1 MNRSSKQRNGQR
13 STVNEDVALCALRVE
28 LTMNYEPVIGLEVHV
43 QLKTKSKL
51 FCSCS
56 TEFGAEGNSHTCP
69 VCLGWPGSLP
79 VVNETALR
87 LAIKAGLA
95 LNCKVAERLKF
106 DRKNYFYPD
115 LPKAY
120 QISQFDMP
128 VNGKG
133 WLDIETGTGPE
144 KRGPVPEPF
153 VVKRI
158 GITRAHLE
166 EDAGKLLHEGIADG
180 SLVDYN
186 RGGVPLLEIVS
197 EPDLRSP
204 QEAYDYLTALKAIL
218 QYVEVSDCDM
228 EKGSLRCDA
237 NVSVR
242 PVGQEKFGTK
252 VEIKNLNSFKM
263 VQKAIQYEIK
273 RQTEACENGEV
284 IVQETRLW
292 NDAKGTTFSMRS
304 KEEAHDYRYFPEPD
318 LVPFTLSRETVEE
331 IRKTLPELPLE
342 RAKRFIREFGLSE
355 YDAYTLVEDKKLAE
369 YFEAVVTQGQVL
381 PPPLAGSRPEA
392 GKKEDLS
399 LTVFAKSVSNWVLND
414 LLALLNEKNI
424 AIEDCQVS
432 PHAFAGLIRLVEQG
446 TVSGKTA
453 KDVLQEMAATG
464 KAAEVI
470 VKEKGLTQVS
480 DTGLIEKAVEKAMA
494 SNPAAV
500 EEFKAGKQKAL
511 GALVGAVMKETGGKA
526 NPKLVNEIL
535 INKLG

>member
-1 MNRSSKQRNGQR
+1 
-13 STVNEDVALCALRVE
+13 
-28 LTMNYEPVIGLEVHV
+28 MNYEPVIGLEVHV

-79 VVNETALR
+79 VVNETALKLGIR
-87 LAIKAGLA
+87 VGLA
-95 LNCKVAERLKF
+95 LNCKIAERLKF

-133 WLDIETGTGPE
+133 ELSIETKTEDGKMIERT
-144 KRGPVPEPF
+144 
-153 VVKRI
+153 I

-186 RGGVPLLEIVS
+186 RGGIPLLEIVS

-242 PVGQEKFGTK
+242 PVSQEKFGTK

-263 VQKAIQYEIK
+263 VQKAIQYEIE
-273 RQTEACENGEV
+273 RQTEALRNGET

-318 LVPFTLSRETVEE
+318 LVPFTLSREVVEE

-342 RAKRFIREFGLSE
+342 RAKRFIKEFGIPE
-355 YDAYTLVEDKKLAE
+355 YDAFVLVQEKKLAG
-369 YFEAVVTQGQVL
+369 YFESCVREGA
-381 PPPLAGSRPEA
+381 PAKLA
-392 GKKEDLS
+392 
-399 LTVFAKSVSNWVLND
+399 SNWIQNE
-414 LLALLNEKNI
+414 LLAMLNEKNI
-424 AIEDCQVS
+424 AIEECLVS
-432 PHAFAGLIRLVEQG
+432 PHALAGLIRLVEKG

-453 KDVLQEMAATG
+453 KEVLQEMAATG
-464 KAAEVI
+464 KTADVI
-470 VKEKGLTQVS
+470 VKDKGLTQVS
-480 DTGLIEKAVEKAMA
+480 DTGLIEKAVEKAIA
-494 SNPAAV
+494 ANPAAV
-500 EEFKAGKQKAL
+500 AEFKAGKQKAL
-511 GALVGAVMKETGGKA
+511 GALVGFVMKETGGKA
-526 NPKLVNEIL
+526 NPKIVNEIL
-535 INKLG
+535 IKKI

>member
-1 MNRSSKQRNGQR
+1 
-13 STVNEDVALCALRVE
+13 
-28 LTMNYEPVIGLEVHV
+28 MNYEPVIGLEVHV

-56 TEFGAEGNSHTCP
+56 TEFGAEGNKHTCP

-79 VVNETALR
+79 VLNEAALKLGIR
-87 LAIKAGLA
+87 VGLA

-128 VNGKG
+128 VNGRG
-133 WLDIETGTGPE
+133 WLDIETKALTPALSQGERE
-144 KRGPVPEPF
+144 KGEGALR
-153 VVKRI
+153 VKRV

-166 EDAGKLLHEGIADG
+166 EDAGKLLHEGIMDG

-186 RGGVPLLEIVS
+186 RGGIPLLEIVS

-242 PVGQEKFGTK
+242 PVSQEKFGTK

-263 VQKAIQYEIK
+263 VQKAIQYEIE
-273 RQTEACENGEV
+273 RQTEACQNGET

-331 IRKTLPELPLE
+331 IRKALPELPLE
-342 RAKRFIREFGLSE
+342 RAKRFIKEFGIPE
-355 YDAYTLVEDKKLAE
+355 YDAYVLVQEKKLAA
-369 YFEAVVTQGQVL
+369 YFESCIREGAT
-381 PPPLAGSRPEA
+381 PKLA
-392 GKKEDLS
+392 
-399 LTVFAKSVSNWVLND
+399 SNWIQNE

-424 AIEDCQVS
+424 AIDECLVS
-432 PHAFAGLIRLVEQG
+432 PHSLAGLIRLVEKG
-446 TVSGKTA
+446 ILSGKNAKEVLREMAVSGK
-453 KDVLQEMAATG
+453 AAD
-464 KAAEVI
+464 AI

-480 DTGLIEKAVEKAMA
+480 DTGLIEKAVEKAIA
-494 SNPAAV
+494 ANPTAV
-500 EEFKAGKQKAL
+500 AEFKAGKQKAL

-526 NPKLVNEIL
+526 NPQLANEIL
-535 INKLG
+535 LKKLG

>member
-1 MNRSSKQRNGQR
+1 M
-13 STVNEDVALCALRVE
+13 VNEAAL
-28 LTMNYEPVIGLEVHV
+28 
-43 QLKTKSKL
+43 KL
-51 FCSCS
+51 
-56 TEFGAEGNSHTCP
+56 G
-69 VCLGWPGSLP
+69 
-79 VVNETALR
+79 
-87 LAIKAGLA
+87 IKAGLA

-133 WLDIETGTGPE
+133 ELLIETKLPDGKFVE
-144 KRGPVPEPF
+144 K
-153 VVKRI
+153 KI

-263 VQKAIQYEIK
+263 VQKAIQYEIE
-273 RQTEACENGEV
+273 RQTEACENGET

-292 NDAKGTTFSMRS
+292 NDTKGATVSMRS
-304 KEEAHDYRYFPEPD
+304 KEEAHDYRYFPDPD
-318 LVPFTLSRETVEE
+318 LVAFTLSRELVDG
-331 IRKTLPELPLE
+331 IKKTLPELPLE
-342 RAKRFIREFGLSE
+342 KARRFIREFGLSE
-355 YDAYTLVEDKKLAE
+355 YDAYTLAEDKKLAE
-369 YFEAVVTQGQVL
+369 YFEAAV
-381 PPPLAGSRPEA
+381 
-392 GKKEDLS
+392 KEKATPK
-399 LTVFAKSVSNWVLND
+399 LTSNWILTELLAVLNVKG
-414 LLALLNEKNI
+414 L
-424 AIEDCQVS
+424 AIESCPITPQ
-432 PHAFAGLIRLVEQG
+432 PFAGLLQLIENG
-446 TVSGKTA
+446 TINGKIA
-453 KDVLQEMAATG
+453 KDVLAEMFETR
-464 KAAEVI
+464 KTAEEI
-470 VKEKGLTQVS
+470 VKEKSLTQVS
-480 DTGLIEKAVEKAMA
+480 DTGLIEKAVEKALTA
-494 SNPAAV
+494 NPVAVAA
-500 EEFKAGKQKAL
+500 FKAGKQKAI

-526 NPKLVNEIL
+526 NPKIVNEIL
-535 INKLG
+535 QKKLQN

>member
-1 MNRSSKQRNGQR
+1 MKF
-13 STVNEDVALCALRVE
+13 
-28 LTMNYEPVIGLEVHV
+28 EPVIGLEVHV

-79 VVNETALR
+79 VVNETALK
-87 LAIKAGLA
+87 LGIKAGLA

-120 QISQFDMP
+120 QISQYDMP

-133 WLDIETGTGPE
+133 FVDVETKSGERGTGNVE
-144 KRGPVPEPF
+144 R
-153 VVKRI
+153 KRI

-166 EDAGKLLHEGIADG
+166 EDAGKLLHEGISDG

-197 EPDLRSP
+197 EPDIRSP
-204 QEAYDYLTALKAIL
+204 QEAYDYLSALKAIL

-263 VQKAIQYEIK
+263 VQKAIQYEIE
-273 RQTEACENGEV
+273 RQTRALEDGET

-304 KEEAHDYRYFPEPD
+304 KEEAHDYRYFPDPD
-318 LVPFTLSRETVEE
+318 LVAFTLSRELVDG

-342 RAKRFIREFGLSE
+342 RAKRFMKDYGLSE
-355 YDAYTLVEDKKLAE
+355 YDAYVLVQEKKLAE
-369 YFEAVVTQGQVL
+369 YFESCVREGAAAK
-381 PPPLAGSRPEA
+381 LA
-392 GKKEDLS
+392 
-399 LTVFAKSVSNWVLND
+399 SNWIQNE

-424 AIEDCQVS
+424 AIETCLVS
-432 PHAFAGLIRLVEQG
+432 PHALAGLIRLVEQG

-464 KAAEVI
+464 KAADVI

-480 DTGLIEKAVEKAMA
+480 DTGLIEKTVEKAIA
-494 SNPAAV
+494 ANPTAV
-500 EEFKAGKQKAL
+500 AEFKAGKQKAL
-511 GALVGAVMKETGGKA
+511 GALVGFVMKETGGKA

-535 INKLG
+535 IQKLG

>member
-1 MNRSSKQRNGQR
+1 
-13 STVNEDVALCALRVE
+13 
-28 LTMNYEPVIGLEVHV
+28 MNYEPVIGLEVHV
-43 QLKTKSKL
+43 QLKTKSKM
-51 FCSCS
+51 FCACS
-56 TEFGAEGNSHTCP
+56 TEFGVEGNRNTCP

-79 VVNETALR
+79 VVNETALK

-120 QISQFDMP
+120 QISHFDMP

-133 WLDIETGTGPE
+133 ELLIETKTADGKMIE
-144 KRGPVPEPF
+144 RK
-153 VVKRI
+153 I
-158 GITRAHLE
+158 GVTRAHLE
-166 EDAGKLLHEGIADG
+166 EDAGKLLHEGITEG

-186 RGGVPLLEIVS
+186 RGGIPLLEIVS

-204 QEAYDYLTALKAIL
+204 LEAYDYLTALKAIL

-263 VQKAIQYEIK
+263 VQKAIQYEIE
-273 RQTEACENGEV
+273 RQTEACENGET

-292 NDAKGTTFSMRS
+292 NDVKQTTFSMRS

-318 LVPFTLSRETVEE
+318 LVPFTLSREVVEE
-331 IRKTLPELPLE
+331 LRKTLPELPRE
-342 RAKRFIREFGLSE
+342 RAKRFIRDYGISE
-355 YDAYTLVEDKKLAE
+355 YDAYVLVQEKKVAE
-369 YFEAVVTQGQVL
+369 YFESCIREGAGAK
-381 PPPLAGSRPEA
+381 LA
-392 GKKEDLS
+392 
-399 LTVFAKSVSNWVLND
+399 SNWIQNE
-414 LLALLNEKNI
+414 LLAFLNAKNT
-424 AIEDCQVS
+424 AIGDCLVS
-432 PHAFAGLIRLVEQG
+432 PHALAGLIRLVERG
-446 TVSGKTA
+446 TISGKSA

-470 VKEKGLTQVS
+470 VKEKGLVQVS
-480 DTGLIEKAVEKAMA
+480 DTGLIEKAVEKAIA
-494 SNPAAV
+494 ANPTAV
-500 EEFKAGKQKAL
+500 AEFKAGKQKAL
-511 GALVGAVMKETGGKA
+511 GAIVGAVMKETGGKA
-526 NPKLVNEIL
+526 NPKIVNEIL
-535 INKLG
+535 CRKLQS

>member
-1 MNRSSKQRNGQR
+1 
-13 STVNEDVALCALRVE
+13 
-28 LTMNYEPVIGLEVHV
+28 MNYEPVIGLEVHV

-56 TEFGAEGNSHTCP
+56 TEFGAEGNRHTCP

-79 VVNETALR
+79 VLNETALKLGIR
-87 LAIKAGLA
+87 VGLA

-120 QISQFDMP
+120 QISQYDMP

-133 WLDIETGTGPE
+133 FLDIETRAKGHEPRTTGKNAE
-144 KRGPVPEPF
+144 TKSVDQ
-153 VVKRI
+153 KRI

-166 EDAGKLLHEGIADG
+166 EDAGKLLHEGIVDG

-186 RGGVPLLEIVS
+186 RGGIPLLEIVS
-197 EPDLRSP
+197 EPDIRSP

-218 QYVEVSDCDM
+218 QYLEVSDCDM

-242 PVGQEKFGTK
+242 PVSQEKFGTK

-263 VQKAIQYEIK
+263 VQKAIQYEIE
-273 RQTEACENGEV
+273 RQTEALENGET

-318 LVPFTLSRETVEE
+318 LVPFTLSRKTVEE

-342 RAKRFIREFGLSE
+342 RAKRFIKEFGIPE
-355 YDAYTLVEDKKLAE
+355 YDAYVLVQEKKIAGYFESCVREGASAKLA
-369 YFEAVVTQGQVL
+369 
-381 PPPLAGSRPEA
+381 
-392 GKKEDLS
+392 
-399 LTVFAKSVSNWVLND
+399 SNWVQNE
-414 LLALLNEKNI
+414 LLAMLNAKNI
-424 AIEDCQVS
+424 AIDECLVS
-432 PHAFAGLIRLVEQG
+432 PHALAGLIRLVEQG
-446 TVSGKTA
+446 TLSGKTA

-464 KAAEVI
+464 KVADVI

-480 DTGLIEKAVEKAMA
+480 DTGLIEKAVEKALA
-494 SNPAAV
+494 ANPVAV
-500 EEFKAGKQKAL
+500 AEFKAGKQKAL
-511 GALVGAVMKETGGKA
+511 GALVGAVMKEMGGKA
-526 NPKLVNEIL
+526 NPQLANEIL
-535 INKLG
+535 RRKLG

>member
-1 MNRSSKQRNGQR
+1 
-13 STVNEDVALCALRVE
+13 
-28 LTMNYEPVIGLEVHV
+28 MNYEPVIGLEVHV

-79 VVNETALR
+79 VLNEAALKLGIR
-87 LAIKAGLA
+87 VGLA
-95 LNCKVAERLKF
+95 LNCKIAERLKF

-133 WLDIETGTGPE
+133 WLDIETKSTVRSPQTTVKNEQPGSVDHGPST
-144 KRGPVPEPF
+144 
-153 VVKRI
+153 VVLKRI

-166 EDAGKLLHEGIADG
+166 EDAGKLLHEGITDG

-186 RGGVPLLEIVS
+186 RGGIPLLEIVS
-197 EPDLRSP
+197 EPDLGSP

-218 QYVEVSDCDM
+218 QYLEVSDCDM

-242 PVGQEKFGTK
+242 PVSQEKLGTK

-263 VQKAIQYEIK
+263 VQKAIQYEIE
-273 RQTEACENGEV
+273 RQTEACRNGET

-318 LVPFTLSRETVEE
+318 LVPFTLSCEVVEE
-331 IRKTLPELPLE
+331 IRKTIPELPME
-342 RAKRFIREFGLSE
+342 RAKRFIKEFGIPE
-355 YDAYTLVEDKKLAE
+355 YDAYVLVQEKKIAGYFESCIREGAAAKLA
-369 YFEAVVTQGQVL
+369 
-381 PPPLAGSRPEA
+381 
-392 GKKEDLS
+392 
-399 LTVFAKSVSNWVLND
+399 SNWIQNE
-414 LLALLNEKNI
+414 LLALLNSKNI
-424 AIEDCQVS
+424 AIEDCLVS
-432 PHAFAGLIRLVEQG
+432 PHSLAGLIRLVEKG

-464 KAAEVI
+464 KTADVI

-480 DTGLIEKAVEKAMA
+480 DAGLIETAVEKAMA
-494 SNPAAV
+494 ANPVAV
-500 EEFKAGKQKAL
+500 AEFKAGKQKAL

-526 NPKLVNEIL
+526 NPKIVNEIL
-535 INKLG
+535 CRKLQS

>member
-1 MNRSSKQRNGQR
+1 
-13 STVNEDVALCALRVE
+13 L
-28 LTMNYEPVIGLEVHV
+28 NYEPVIGLEVHV

-56 TEFGAEGNSHTCP
+56 TEFGAGGNEHTCP

-79 VVNETALR
+79 VLNEAALK
-87 LAIKAGLA
+87 LAIRVGLA

-120 QISQFDMP
+120 QISQYDMP

-133 WLDIETGTGPE
+133 WLDIETKEGHEPRATGHKKDLGQEPRATKNE
-144 KRGPVPEPF
+144 EQNVDRGSWT
-153 VVKRI
+153 VVQRRI

-166 EDAGKLLHEGIADG
+166 EDAGKLLHEGITDG

-186 RGGVPLLEIVS
+186 RGGIPLLEIVS

-242 PVGQEKFGTK
+242 PVSQEKFGTK

-263 VQKAIQYEIK
+263 VQKAIQYEIE
-273 RQTEACENGEV
+273 RQTEALENGET

-318 LVPFTLSRETVEE
+318 LVPFTLTRETVEE

-342 RAKRFIREFGLSE
+342 RAKRFIKEFGIPE
-355 YDAYTLVEDKKLAE
+355 YDAYVLVQEKKIADYFESCVREGAVAKLA
-369 YFEAVVTQGQVL
+369 
-381 PPPLAGSRPEA
+381 
-392 GKKEDLS
+392 
-399 LTVFAKSVSNWVLND
+399 SNWILNELLAVLN
-414 LLALLNEKNI
+414 AKQKQVTVTFG
-424 AIEDCQVS
+424 DCHQCSVENCLVS
-432 PHAFAGLIRLVEQG
+432 PHALAGLIRLVEQG
-446 TVSGKTA
+446 TLSGKTA

-464 KAAEVI
+464 KSAESI
-470 VKEKGLTQVS
+470 VQEKGLTQVS
-480 DTGLIEKAVEKAMA
+480 DTGLIEKAVEKAIA
-494 SNPAAV
+494 ANPAAV
-500 EEFKAGKQKAL
+500 AEFKAGKQKAL

-526 NPKLVNEIL
+526 NPKVVNEIL
-535 INKLG
+535 LKKIS

>member
-1 MNRSSKQRNGQR
+1 
-13 STVNEDVALCALRVE
+13 
-28 LTMNYEPVIGLEVHV
+28 MNYEPVIGLEVHV

-79 VVNETALR
+79 VLNEAALKLGIR
-87 LAIKAGLA
+87 VGLA

-120 QISQFDMP
+120 QISQYDMP

-133 WLDIETGTGPE
+133 ELLIETKTADG
-144 KRGPVPEPF
+144 KMVDR
-153 VVKRI
+153 KI

-166 EDAGKLLHEGIADG
+166 EDAGKLLHEGIVDG

-186 RGGVPLLEIVS
+186 RGGIPLLEIVS

-263 VQKAIQYEIK
+263 VQKAIQYEIE
-273 RQTEACENGEV
+273 RQTETIEDGGT

-292 NDAKGTTFSMRS
+292 SDAEGATFSMRS

-342 RAKRFIREFGLSE
+342 RAKRFIKEFGLSE
-355 YDAYTLVEDKKLAE
+355 YDAYVLVQEKKLAG
-369 YFEAVVTQGQVL
+369 YFEACVH
-381 PPPLAGSRPEA
+381 AGAS
-392 GKKEDLS
+392 
-399 LTVFAKSVSNWVLND
+399 AKSASNWIQNE
-414 LLALLNEKNI
+414 LLALLNAKNI
-424 AIEDCQVS
+424 AIENCSVS
-432 PHAFAGLIRLVEQG
+432 PHALTGLIRLVENR
-446 TVSGKTA
+446 TTTSTTA
-453 KDVLQEMAATG
+453 KNVLLDMFVTG
-464 KAAEVI
+464 KSAEMI
-470 VKEKGLTQVS
+470 VKEKGLTQIS
-480 DTGLIEKAVEKAMA
+480 DTGLIEKAVEKAIA
-494 SNPAAV
+494 ANPTVVA
-500 EEFKAGKQKAL
+500 EFKAGKQKAL

-526 NPKLVNEIL
+526 NPQLANEIL
-535 INKLG
+535 RRKLG

>member
-1 MNRSSKQRNGQR
+1 
-13 STVNEDVALCALRVE
+13 
-28 LTMNYEPVIGLEVHV
+28 
-43 QLKTKSKL
+43 
-51 FCSCS
+51 
-56 TEFGAEGNSHTCP
+56 

-79 VVNETALR
+79 VVNEAALKLGIR
-87 LAIKAGLA
+87 AGLA

-120 QISQFDMP
+120 QISQYDMP

-133 WLDIETGTGPE
+133 FVDVETRDTGHAPRDTKGE
-144 KRGPVPEPF
+144 GQNVER
-153 VVKRI
+153 KRI

-263 VQKAIQYEIK
+263 VQRAIQYEIE
-273 RQTEACENGEV
+273 RQTRALEDGET

-304 KEEAHDYRYFPEPD
+304 KEEAHDYRYFPDPD
-318 LVPFTLSRETVEE
+318 LVAFTLSKDLVDG

-342 RAKRFIREFGLSE
+342 RAKRFIKEYGIPE
-355 YDAYTLVEDKKLAE
+355 YDAYVLVQDKKLAE
-369 YFEAVVTQGQVL
+369 YFESCVREGAAAK
-381 PPPLAGSRPEA
+381 LA
-392 GKKEDLS
+392 
-399 LTVFAKSVSNWVLND
+399 SNWIQNE

-424 AIEDCQVS
+424 AIETCLVS
-432 PHAFAGLIRLVEQG
+432 PKALAELIRLVEQG

-453 KDVLQEMAATG
+453 KEVLQEMAATG
-464 KAAEVI
+464 KAADAI

-480 DTGLIEKAVEKAMA
+480 DTGLIEKAVEKAIA
-494 SNPAAV
+494 ANPAAV
-500 EEFKAGKQKAL
+500 AEFKAGKQKAL
-511 GALVGAVMKETGGKA
+511 GALVGFVMKETGGKA
-526 NPKLVNEIL
+526 NPKVVNEIL

>member
-1 MNRSSKQRNGQR
+1 
-13 STVNEDVALCALRVE
+13 
-28 LTMNYEPVIGLEVHV
+28 MNYEPVIGLEVHV

-79 VVNETALR
+79 VLNELALK
-87 LAIKAGLA
+87 LGIKVGLA

-133 WLDIETGTGPE
+133 ELLIETKTADGKMIE
-144 KRGPVPEPF
+144 RK
-153 VVKRI
+153 I
-158 GITRAHLE
+158 GVTRAHLE
-166 EDAGKLLHEGIADG
+166 EDAGKLLHEGIMDG

-186 RGGVPLLEIVS
+186 RGGIPLLEIVS

-263 VQKAIQYEIK
+263 VQKAIQYEIE
-273 RQTEACENGEV
+273 RQTEACENGEA

-292 NDAKGTTFSMRS
+292 NDVKQTTFSMRS

-318 LVPFTLSRETVEE
+318 LVPFTLSREAVEE
-331 IRKTLPELPLE
+331 LRKTLPELPRE
-342 RAKRFIREFGLSE
+342 RAKRFIQEFGLSD
-355 YDAYTLVEDKKLAE
+355 YDAYVLVQEKKIAE
-369 YFEAVVTQGQVL
+369 YFESCIREGANAK
-381 PPPLAGSRPEA
+381 LASNWIQNEL
-392 GKKEDLS
+392 LS
-399 LTVFAKSVSNWVLND
+399 LLNAKNNT
-414 LLALLNEKNI
+414 
-424 AIEDCQVS
+424 IEDCLVS
-432 PHAFAGLIRLVEQG
+432 PHALAGLIRLVEQG
-446 TVSGKTA
+446 TISGKSA
-453 KDVLQEMAATG
+453 KEVLQEMAATG
-464 KAAEVI
+464 KAADGI
-470 VKEKGLTQVS
+470 VKEKGLVQVS
-480 DTGLIEKAVEKAMA
+480 DTGLIEKAVEKAIA
-494 SNPAAV
+494 ANPTAV
-500 EEFKAGKQKAL
+500 AEFKAGKQKAL
-511 GALVGAVMKETGGKA
+511 GAIVGMVMKETGGKA
-526 NPKLVNEIL
+526 NPKVVNEIL
-535 INKLG
+535 CQKLK

>member
-1 MNRSSKQRNGQR
+1 
-13 STVNEDVALCALRVE
+13 
-28 LTMNYEPVIGLEVHV
+28 
-43 QLKTKSKL
+43 
-51 FCSCS
+51 
-56 TEFGAEGNSHTCP
+56 
-69 VCLGWPGSLP
+69 

-87 LAIKAGLA
+87 LGIKVGLA

-133 WLDIETGTGPE
+133 WLDIETKNGERGTGNGE
-144 KRGPVPEPF
+144 R
-153 VVKRI
+153 KRI

-166 EDAGKLLHEGIADG
+166 EDAGKLLHEGISDG

-218 QYVEVSDCDM
+218 QYIEVSDCDM

-242 PVGQEKFGTK
+242 PVSQEKFGTK

-263 VQKAIQYEIK
+263 VQKAIQYEIE
-273 RQTEACENGEV
+273 RQTEACQNGET

-292 NDAKGTTFSMRS
+292 NDDKGTTFSMRS
-304 KEEAHDYRYFPEPD
+304 KEEAHDYRYFPDPD
-318 LVPFTLSRETVEE
+318 LVPFTLSREIVEE
-331 IRKTLPELPLE
+331 IRKTLPELPME
-342 RAKRFIREFGLSE
+342 RAKRFIKEFGISE
-355 YDAYTLVEDKKLAE
+355 YDAYVLVQDRKLAG
-369 YFEAVVTQGQVL
+369 YFESCVREGASAK
-381 PPPLAGSRPEA
+381 LA
-392 GKKEDLS
+392 
-399 LTVFAKSVSNWVLND
+399 SNWIQNE
-414 LLALLNEKNI
+414 LLALLNAKNI
-424 AIEDCQVS
+424 AIDECLVS
-432 PHAFAGLIRLVEQG
+432 PHSLAGLIRLVEKG
-446 TVSGKTA
+446 TISGKTA
-453 KDVLQEMAATG
+453 KDVLQEMAETG
-464 KAAEVI
+464 KAADGI
-470 VKEKGLTQVS
+470 VKEKGLVQVS
-480 DTGLIEKAVEKAMA
+480 DTGLIEKAVEKAIA
-494 SNPAAV
+494 ANPTAV
-500 EEFKAGKQKAL
+500 AEFKAGKQKAL